1 MKNLSP
7 GPALALVVLIPTGA
21 GLLAYAAGNAA
32 ARAGSGAAP
41 FSLQIV
47 FAAVLGV
54 LVLAATAVIVWLARQ
69 VRAAAAYAE
78 DLAAV
83 RVPELTRRVRAGEPV
98 DPATAL
104 PPPVDGPFAELGEAL
119 HALACHAVDAVTAE
133 TISRDAQQ
141 LALRV
146 GRDNQTLLHRQ
157 LTMLD
162 EVESRQT
169 DPDELARLFTIDHL
183 AARMRRNVEKH
194 LTLSGSTPARRWRKP
209 VPMLDVLR
217 AAAAEAT
224 DYHRVDVAPVSGPVL
239 LGRALIDVTHLLAE
253 LIDNALEAAPG
264 QQVRVV
270 CTPIGGEVLI
280 TVRDVGPAI
289 DPGALAAANELL
301 RAPATATEQ
310 QRGHGLHV
318 ASRLAQRRGITV
330 TLQTSP
336 QGSTA
341 TVLIPGD
348 LLTVPSPPTEPA
360 AAGAG
365 PARSG
370 HVVGSGPSRP
380 RRGVDVIR

>member
-1 MKNLSP
+1 MTK
-7 GPALALVVLIPTGA
+7 PALIILVPAGA
-21 GLLAYAAGNAA
+21 GLIAYAAGNAV
-32 ARAGSGAAP
+32 ARADAGEAP

-54 LVLAATAVIVWLARQ
+54 LVLVACAVVVWLARQ

-83 RVPELTRRVRAGEPV
+83 RVPDLTRRVRAGEPV
-98 DPATAL
+98 DPATVL
-104 PPPVDGPFAELGEAL
+104 PAPHGGPFAPLGAAL

-253 LIDNALEAAPG
+253 LIDNALLAAPG

-270 CTPIGGEVLI
+270 CTPMRGEVLI
-280 TVRDVGPAI
+280 TVRDLGPAI
-289 DPGALAAANELL
+289 EPAALTAANELL
-301 RAPATATEQ
+301 RAPATATEE

-318 ASRLAQRRGITV
+318 AARLAQRRGITV

-341 TVLIPGD
+341 TVLIPAD
-348 LLTVPSPPTEPA
+348 LLAAVPA
-360 AAGAG
+360 AAGPSGGGPSGNPAG
-365 PARSG
+365 RTAAVPGARSR
-370 HVVGSGPSRP
+370 SL
-380 RRGVDVIR
+380 RGADVAR